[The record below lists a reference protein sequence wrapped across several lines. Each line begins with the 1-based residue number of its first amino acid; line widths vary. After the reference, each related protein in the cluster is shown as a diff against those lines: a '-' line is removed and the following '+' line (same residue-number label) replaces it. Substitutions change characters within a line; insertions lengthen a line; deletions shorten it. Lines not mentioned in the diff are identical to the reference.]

1 MGYTLEEPP
10 TGASDLAESLDL
22 SIMAKEG
29 LGYGWQQNFVRSAL
43 ARNFDYGGM
52 MDKGGSSL
60 VNAGLLHSGAMDA
73 QLPAEVAGYGQAVAS
88 DALLQADTQSTQFAQ
103 RAQDMLM
110 QVSMHDD
117 QMTADYD
124 LAKAQL
130 EAGERDWWDYVIGAA
145 SVGANVVGMGQGV
158 GLLSKL

>member
-10 TGASDLAESLDL
+10 TGARDMADELDL
-22 SIMAKEG
+22 STMAKAG

-43 ARNFDYGGM
+43 SRNFDFTGM
-52 MDKGGSSL
+52 MEKGGTNL
-60 VNAGLLHSGAMDA
+60 AGAGLMHSGAMDA
-73 QLPAEVAGYGQAVAS
+73 TLPAEVAGYGQAIAS
-88 DALLQADTQSTQFAQ
+88 DALLQADAQSTEFSQ

-110 QVSMHDD
+110 QVAMHED

-145 SVGANVVGMGQGV
+145 SVGANLVGMGQGV
-158 GLLSKL
+158 GLLSKA